1 MRLRSLQVLCLL
13 NFFIADVRDGLGP
26 FLGIFLVS
34 HHWRAEEIGLVMT
47 LGGLAGLLA
56 TFPAGM
62 IVDATRYKRLLIIAA
77 SLLITLSAL
86 ALWFFPTSAVVILS
100 QIITG
105 IAAAIVAPTIAGITL
120 GITGQKGFL
129 SQMGRN
135 EAFNHS
141 GNMAVAVLAA
151 FTCWIWGTGS
161 VFLLMTTMAV
171 CAVVC
176 TLAINKNDIDHDVA
190 RGIEKHEGP
199 AVSVSVLAL
208 LKRPELAVTGITLLL
223 FHLANAAQL
232 PMLSMQAASS
242 PAGSLFTPG
251 TYAALTVAISQAV
264 MIPVALLTAR
274 YASQYGYARL
284 IVIALLVLP
293 FRAAIASFWSNEFV
307 LFPVQ
312 ALDGVAA
319 GILGVAVPGLIAAL
333 FNGSGH
339 INAALGLVMLL
350 QGLGASLSPALAGTI
365 VSHTS
370 WSFAYLILAA
380 IALCALCI
388 WLIFSRHVFKS
399 LQPEQK
405 TLMGDK

>member
-1 MRLRSLQVLCLL
+1 MKLRSLQVLCLL

-47 LGGLAGLLA
+47 LGGLAGLVA
-56 TFPAGM
+56 TFPSGM
-62 IVDATRYKRLLIIAA
+62 IVDATRYKRLLIITS
-77 SLLITLSAL
+77 SLLITLSTL
-86 ALWFFPTSAVVILS
+86 ALWYFPVSAVVIAS

-105 IAAAIVAPTIAGITL
+105 LAAAIVAPAIAGITL
-120 GITGQKGFL
+120 GIAGQRGFL
-129 SQMGRN
+129 GQMGQN
-135 EAFNHS
+135 EAFNHG

-151 FTCWIWGTGS
+151 VTCWIWGTGS

-171 CAVVC
+171 FTVIT
-176 TLAINKNDIDHDVA
+176 TLAINKNDIDHNVA
-190 RGIEKHEGP
+190 RGSEKHDGL
-199 AVSVSVLAL
+199 AVSVPFFAL
-208 LKRPELAVTGITLLL
+208 LKRPELAVTGFTLLL

-232 PMLSMQAASS
+232 PMLSMQVASS
-242 PAGSLFTPG
+242 PSGSMFTPG

-264 MIPVALLTAR
+264 MIPVALLTSR
-274 YASQYGYARL
+274 YASEYGYAKL
-284 IVIALLVLP
+284 IVIALIVLP

-319 GILGVAVPGLIAAL
+319 GILGVAIPGLIASL
-333 FNGSGH
+333 FNGTGH

-350 QGLGASLSPALAGTI
+350 QGLGASLSPALAGAI

-370 WSFAYLILAA
+370 WSFAYLILGG
-380 IALCALCI
+380 IALCALAI
-388 WLIFSRHVFKS
+388 WLIFCRHVFHSAGGMKRNQS
-399 LQPEQK
+399 A
-405 TLMGDK
+405 

>member
-1 MRLRSLQVLCLL
+1 MRLRSLQILCLL

-34 HHWRAEEIGLVMT
+34 HHWQAEEIGLVMT
-47 LGGLAGLLA
+47 AGGLAGLFA

-62 IVDATRYKRLLIIAA
+62 IVDATRYKRLLIISS

-86 ALWFFPTSAVVILS
+86 ALWYFPTAAVVISS

-105 IAAAIVAPTIAGITL
+105 IAAAIVAPAIAGITL

-129 SQMGRN
+129 PQMGRN
-135 EAFNHS
+135 EAFNHT

-151 FTCWIWGTGS
+151 FTCWVWGTDS
-161 VFLLMTTMAV
+161 VFLIMTLMAV
-171 CAVVC
+171 CSVLC
-176 TLAINKNDIDHDVA
+176 TVAINKNDIDHEVA
-190 RGIEKHEGP
+190 RGIEKNKGTT
-199 AVSVSVLAL
+199 VSVSFRVL
-208 LKRPELAVTGITLLL
+208 LKRPELTIIGCTLLL

-242 PAGSLFTPG
+242 LSDPLFTPG
-251 TYAALTVAISQAV
+251 TYAALTVAVSQTV

-274 YASQYGYARL
+274 YAPQYGYARL
-284 IVIALLVLP
+284 IVIALIVLP
-293 FRAAIASFWSNEFV
+293 VRAAIASFWGNEFV

-312 ALDGVAA
+312 VLDGVAA
-319 GILGVAVPGLIAAL
+319 GILGVAVPGLIASL

-350 QGLGASLSPALAGTI
+350 QGVGASLSPALAGAI

-370 WSFAYLILAA
+370 WSFAYVVLAG
-380 IALCALCI
+380 IAFFALFI
-388 WLIFSRHVFKS
+388 WLIFSRHILNS

-405 TLMGDK
+405 TITDVN

>member
-47 LGGLAGLLA
+47 VGGLAGLLA
-56 TFPAGM
+56 TFPSGM
-62 IVDATRYKRLLIIAA
+62 IVDATRYKRLLIITS

-86 ALWFFPTSAVVILS
+86 ALWYFPTSVVVIVS

-105 IAAAIVAPTIAGITL
+105 IAAAIVAPAIAGITL

-151 FTCWIWGTGS
+151 ITCWVWGTGS

-190 RGIEKHEGP
+190 RGVEKLEGP

-232 PMLSMQAASS
+232 PMLSMQVASS
-242 PAGSLFTPG
+242 PSGSLFTPG

-264 MIPVALLTAR
+264 MISVALLTAR
-274 YASQYGYARL
+274 YAAQYGYARL
-284 IVIALLVLP
+284 IVIALIVLP
-293 FRAAIASFWSNEFV
+293 VRAAIASFWGNEFV
-307 LFPVQ
+307 IFPVQ
-312 ALDGVAA
+312 ALDGVGA
-319 GILGVAVPGLIAAL
+319 GILGVAVPGLIASL

-350 QGLGASLSPALAGTI
+350 QGLGASLSPALAGVI
-365 VSHTS
+365 VSHSS
-370 WSFAYLILAA
+370 WSFAYMILAG
-380 IALCALCI
+380 IALCALFI
-388 WLIFSRHVFKS
+388 WLMFSRYVLHS
-399 LQPEQK
+399 RQPEQE
-405 TLMGDK
+405 TT

>member
-1 MRLRSLQVLCLL
+1 
-13 NFFIADVRDGLGP
+13 
-26 FLGIFLVS
+26 
-34 HHWRAEEIGLVMT
+34 
-47 LGGLAGLLA
+47 
-56 TFPAGM
+56 
-62 IVDATRYKRLLIIAA
+62 
-77 SLLITLSAL
+77 
-86 ALWFFPTSAVVILS
+86 
-100 QIITG
+100 
-105 IAAAIVAPTIAGITL
+105 
-120 GITGQKGFL
+120 
-129 SQMGRN
+129 MGRN

-264 MIPVALLTAR
+264 MIPVALLTAVR
-274 YASQYGYARL
+274 LTVWLRQAYRDCAAR
-284 IVIALLVLP
+284 VAFSGSNCVVL
-293 FRAAIASFWSNEFV
+293 
-307 LFPVQ
+307 
-312 ALDGVAA
+312 
-319 GILGVAVPGLIAAL
+319 
-333 FNGSGH
+333 
-339 INAALGLVMLL
+339 
-350 QGLGASLSPALAGTI
+350 
-365 VSHTS
+365 
-370 WSFAYLILAA
+370 
-380 IALCALCI
+380 
-388 WLIFSRHVFKS
+388 
-399 LQPEQK
+399 EQ
-405 TLMGDK
+405 

>member
-1 MRLRSLQVLCLL
+1 MLMRLRSLQVLCLL

-47 LGGLAGLLA
+47 VGGLAGLLA

-62 IVDATRYKRLLIIAA
+62 IVDATRYKRLLIITS
-77 SLLITLSAL
+77 SLLITFSAL
-86 ALWFFPTSAVVILS
+86 ALWYFPTSTVVILS

-105 IAAAIVAPTIAGITL
+105 IAAAIVAPAIAGITL
-120 GITGQKGFL
+120 GITGQKGF
-129 SQMGRN
+129 SVQMGRN

-151 FTCWIWGTGS
+151 ITCWIWGTGS

-190 RGIEKHEGP
+190 RGVEKHQGP

-208 LKRPELAVTGITLLL
+208 LKRPELAVTGVTLLL

-232 PMLSMQAASS
+232 PMLSMKVASS
-242 PAGSLFTPG
+242 PSGSLFTPG

-274 YASQYGYARL
+274 YASKYGYARL
-284 IVIALLVLP
+284 IGIALIVLP

-307 LFPVQ
+307 IFPVQ
-312 ALDGVAA
+312 ALDGVGA
-319 GILGVAVPGLIAAL
+319 GILGVAVPGLIASL

-350 QGLGASLSPALAGTI
+350 QGLGASFSPALAGAI
-365 VSHTS
+365 VSHSS
-370 WSFAYLILAA
+370 WSFAYMILAV
-380 IALCALCI
+380 IALCALFI
-388 WLIFSRHVFKS
+388 WLIFSRHIRTV
-399 LQPEQK
+399 
-405 TLMGDK
+405 T

>member
-62 IVDATRYKRLLIIAA
+62 IVDATRFKRLLIVTA

-86 ALWFFPTSAVVILS
+86 ALWYFPTSAVVILS

-105 IAAAIVAPTIAGITL
+105 IAAAVVAPAIAGVTL

-129 SQMGRN
+129 FQMGRN

-151 FTCWIWGTGS
+151 ITCWIWGTGS

-171 CAVVC
+171 CAVLR

-199 AVSVSVLAL
+199 TVSVSVLAL
-208 LKRPELAVTGITLLL
+208 IKRPELALTGLTLLL

-232 PMLSMQAASS
+232 PMLSMQVASS
-242 PAGSLFTPG
+242 PTESLFSPG

-274 YASQYGYARL
+274 YASRYGYARL
-284 IVIALLVLP
+284 VVIALIVLP

-319 GILGVAVPGLIAAL
+319 GILGVAVPGLIASL

-350 QGLGASLSPALAGTI
+350 QGLGASFSPALAGAI

-370 WSFAYLILAA
+370 WSFAYLILAG
-380 IALCALCI
+380 IALCAVFI
-388 WLIFSRHVFKS
+388 WIIFSKHVFKS
-399 LQPEQK
+399 L
-405 TLMGDK
+405 

>member
-1 MRLRSLQVLCLL
+1 MLMRLRSLQVLCLL

-47 LGGLAGLLA
+47 VGGLAGLLA
-56 TFPAGM
+56 TFPSGM
-62 IVDATRYKRLLIIAA
+62 IVDATRYKRLLIITS

-86 ALWFFPTSAVVILS
+86 ALWYFPTSVVVILS

-105 IAAAIVAPTIAGITL
+105 IAAAIVAPAIAGITL

-151 FTCWIWGTGS
+151 VTCWIWGTGS

-171 CAVVC
+171 CAVMC

-190 RGIEKHEGP
+190 RGVEKNQGP
-199 AVSVSVLAL
+199 TVSVSVLAL
-208 LKRPELAVTGITLLL
+208 LKRPELAVTGLTLLL

-232 PMLSMQAASS
+232 PMLSMQIASS
-242 PAGSLFTPG
+242 PSGSLFTPG

-274 YASQYGYARL
+274 YAAQYGYARL
-284 IVIALLVLP
+284 IVIALIVLP
-293 FRAAIASFWSNEFV
+293 VRAAIASFWGSEFV
-307 LFPVQ
+307 IFPVQ
-312 ALDGVAA
+312 VLDGVGA
-319 GILGVAVPGLIAAL
+319 GILGVAVPGLIASL

-350 QGLGASLSPALAGTI
+350 QGLGASFSPALAGVI

-370 WSFAYLILAA
+370 WSFAYMILAG
-380 IALCALCI
+380 IALCALFI
-388 WLIFSRHVFKS
+388 WLIFSRHVLNS
-399 LQPEQK
+399 RQPEQK
-405 TLMGDK
+405 TL

>member
-47 LGGLAGLLA
+47 VGGLAGLLA

-62 IVDATRYKRLLIIAA
+62 IVDATRYKRLLIITS
-77 SLLITLSAL
+77 SLLITFSAL
-86 ALWFFPTSAVVILS
+86 ALWYFPTSTVVILS

-105 IAAAIVAPTIAGITL
+105 IAAAIVAPAIAGITL

-129 SQMGRN
+129 VQMGRN

-151 FTCWIWGTGS
+151 ITCWIWGTGS

-190 RGIEKHEGP
+190 RGVEKHQGP

-208 LKRPELAVTGITLLL
+208 LKRPELAVTGVTLLL

-232 PMLSMQAASS
+232 PMLSMKVASS
-242 PAGSLFTPG
+242 PSGSLFTPG

-274 YASQYGYARL
+274 YAYKYGYARL
-284 IVIALLVLP
+284 IGIALIVLP

-307 LFPVQ
+307 IFPVQ
-312 ALDGVAA
+312 ALDGVGA
-319 GILGVAVPGLIAAL
+319 GILGVAVPGLIASL

-350 QGLGASLSPALAGTI
+350 QGLGASFSPALAGAI
-365 VSHTS
+365 VSHSS
-370 WSFAYLILAA
+370 WSFAYMILAV
-380 IALCALCI
+380 IALCALFI
-388 WLIFSRHVFKS
+388 WLIFSRHIRTV
-399 LQPEQK
+399 
-405 TLMGDK
+405 T

>member
-34 HHWRAEEIGLVMT
+34 HHWQTEDIGLVMT

-56 TFPAGM
+56 TFPSGM
-62 IVDATRYKRLLIIAA
+62 IVDATRYKRLLIIT
-77 SLLITLSAL
+77 SSILITLSTL
-86 ALWFFPTSAVVILS
+86 ILWYFPASAVVILS

-105 IAAAIVAPTIAGITL
+105 IAAAIIAPAIAGITL
-120 GITGQKGFL
+120 GITGQNGFL
-129 SQMGRN
+129 WQMGRN
-135 EAFNHS
+135 EAFNHG

-151 FTCWIWGTGS
+151 LTCWVWGTGS
-161 VFLLMTTMAV
+161 VFLLMTAMAV
-171 CAVVC
+171 CAVLC
-176 TLAINKNDIDHDVA
+176 TLAINKNDIDHNVA
-190 RGIEKHEGP
+190 RGIEKREGP
-199 AVSVSVLAL
+199 TVSVSLLAL
-208 LKRPELAVTGITLLL
+208 LKRPELAVTGTTLLL

-232 PMLSMQAASS
+232 PMLSMQVASS
-242 PAGSLFTPG
+242 ATGSIFTPG

-284 IVIALLVLP
+284 IVIALIVLP
-293 FRAAIASFWSNEFV
+293 LRAAMAAFWSNEFV
-307 LFPVQ
+307 VFPVQ

-319 GILGVAVPGLIAAL
+319 GILGVAVPGLIASL

-350 QGLGASLSPALAGTI
+350 QGLGASFSPALAGAI

-370 WSFAYLILAA
+370 WRFAFMILGG
-380 IALCALCI
+380 IALCALFI
-388 WLIFSRHVFKS
+388 WLIFCRHVFSS
-399 LQPEQK
+399 LQPDEK
-405 TLMGDK
+405 TFSGHQ

>member
-1 MRLRSLQVLCLL
+1 MKLRSLQVLCLL

-34 HHWRAEEIGLVMT
+34 HHWQADEIGLVMT
-47 LGGLAGLLA
+47 VGGLAGLLA
-56 TFPAGM
+56 TFPSGM
-62 IVDATRYKRLLIIAA
+62 IVDATRYKRLLIIT
-77 SLLITLSAL
+77 SSVLITISTL
-86 ALWFFPTSAVVILS
+86 ALWYFPTSAVVILS

-105 IAAAIVAPTIAGITL
+105 VAAAIIAPAIAGITL

-129 SQMGRN
+129 DQMGRN

-151 FTCWIWGTGS
+151 LTCWIWGTGS

-171 CAVVC
+171 CTVIC
-176 TLAINKNDIDHDVA
+176 TLGINKKEIDHNVA
-190 RGIEKHEGP
+190 RGIEKQDGP
-199 AVSVSVLAL
+199 VVPVQFFAL
-208 LKRPELAVTGITLLL
+208 LKRPELAVTGFTLLL

-232 PMLSMQAASS
+232 PMLSMQVASS
-242 PAGSLFTPG
+242 TSGSMFTPG

-274 YASQYGYARL
+274 YASQYGYGRL
-284 IVIALLVLP
+284 ILIALIVLP
-293 FRAAIASFWSNEFV
+293 FRAAIASFGGNEFI

-312 ALDGVAA
+312 ALDGIAA
-319 GILGVAVPGLIAAL
+319 GILGVAVPGLIASL

-350 QGLGASLSPALAGTI
+350 QGLGASLSPALAGAI
-365 VSHTS
+365 VSYTSS
-370 WSFAYLILAA
+370 WSFAFITLGV
-380 IALCALCI
+380 IALCALLI
-388 WLIFSRHVFKS
+388 WVIFGRLVLKHYVTLPKS
-399 LQPEQK
+399 
-405 TLMGDK
+405 

>member
-47 LGGLAGLLA
+47 VGGLAGLLA
-56 TFPAGM
+56 TFPSGM
-62 IVDATRYKRLLIIAA
+62 IVDATRYKRLLIITS

-86 ALWFFPTSAVVILS
+86 ALWYFPTSVVVILS

-105 IAAAIVAPTIAGITL
+105 IAAAIVAPAIAGITL
-120 GITGQKGFL
+120 GIAGQKGFL

-151 FTCWIWGTGS
+151 ITCWVWGTGS

-171 CAVVC
+171 CAVMC

-190 RGIEKHEGP
+190 RGVEKHEGP
-199 AVSVSVLAL
+199 TVSVSVLAL
-208 LKRPELAVTGITLLL
+208 LKRPELVVTGVTLLL

-232 PMLSMQAASS
+232 PMLSMQVASS
-242 PAGSLFTPG
+242 PSGSLFTPG

-274 YASQYGYARL
+274 YAAQYGYARL
-284 IVIALLVLP
+284 IVIALIVLP
-293 FRAAIASFWSNEFV
+293 VRAAIASFWGNEFV
-307 LFPVQ
+307 IFPVQ
-312 ALDGVAA
+312 ALDGVGA
-319 GILGVAVPGLIAAL
+319 GILGVAVPGLIASL

-350 QGLGASLSPALAGTI
+350 QGLGASFSPALAGVI

-370 WSFAYLILAA
+370 WSFAYMILAG
-380 IALCALCI
+380 IALCALFI
-388 WLIFSRHVFKS
+388 WLMFSRYVFNS
-399 LQPEQK
+399 RQPEQE
-405 TLMGDK
+405 TI

>member
-1 MRLRSLQVLCLL
+1 M
-13 NFFIADVRDGLGP
+13 
-26 FLGIFLVS
+26 
-34 HHWRAEEIGLVMT
+34 
-47 LGGLAGLLA
+47 
-56 TFPAGM
+56 
-62 IVDATRYKRLLIIAA
+62 
-77 SLLITLSAL
+77 SAL
-86 ALWFFPTSAVVILS
+86 ALWYFPTSAVVILS

-171 CAVVC
+171 CAVLC

-190 RGIEKHEGP
+190 RGIEKYEGP
-199 AVSVSVLAL
+199 TVSVPVLAL

-232 PMLSMQAASS
+232 PMLSMQAAAS
-242 PAGSLFTPG
+242 PSPSGSLFTPG

-264 MIPVALLTAR
+264 MIPIALLTAR

-293 FRAAIASFWSNEFV
+293 FRAAIASFWSSEFV

-350 QGLGASLSPALAGTI
+350 QGLGASLSPALAGAI

-370 WSFAYLILAA
+370 WSFAYLILAG

-388 WLIFSRHVFKS
+388 WLLFSRHVFTS

-405 TLMGDK
+405 TVLADK

>member
-47 LGGLAGLLA
+47 VGGLAGLLA
-56 TFPAGM
+56 TFPSGM
-62 IVDATRYKRLLIIAA
+62 IVDATRYKRLLIITS

-86 ALWFFPTSAVVILS
+86 ALWYFPTSVVVILS

-105 IAAAIVAPTIAGITL
+105 IAAAIVAPAIAGITL

-151 FTCWIWGTGS
+151 VTCWIWGTGS

-171 CAVVC
+171 CAVMC

-190 RGIEKHEGP
+190 RGVEKNQGP
-199 AVSVSVLAL
+199 TVSVSVLAL
-208 LKRPELAVTGITLLL
+208 LKRPELAVTGLTLLL

-232 PMLSMQAASS
+232 PMLSMQIASS
-242 PAGSLFTPG
+242 PSGSLFTPG

-274 YASQYGYARL
+274 YAAQYGYARL
-284 IVIALLVLP
+284 IVIALIVLP
-293 FRAAIASFWSNEFV
+293 VRAAIASFWGSEFV
-307 LFPVQ
+307 IFPVQ
-312 ALDGVAA
+312 VLDGVGA
-319 GILGVAVPGLIAAL
+319 GILGVAVPGLIASL

-350 QGLGASLSPALAGTI
+350 QGLGASFSPALAGVI

-370 WSFAYLILAA
+370 WSFAYMILAG
-380 IALCALCI
+380 IALCALFI
-388 WLIFSRHVFKS
+388 WLIFSRHVLNS
-399 LQPEQK
+399 RQPEQK
-405 TLMGDK
+405 TL